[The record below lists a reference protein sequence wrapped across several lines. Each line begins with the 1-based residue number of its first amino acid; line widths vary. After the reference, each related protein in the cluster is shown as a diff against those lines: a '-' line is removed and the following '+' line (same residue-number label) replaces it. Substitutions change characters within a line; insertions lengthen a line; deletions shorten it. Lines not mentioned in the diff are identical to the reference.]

1 MATTSLPFVSVRTYM
16 PPLLVV
22 QRIWAIM
29 PIPQVSS
36 CARNNVAAT
45 DDSPTRGGQFADS
58 NKSSPGTLSRQKQQ
72 YLNQILVH
80 VLD

>member
-1 MATTSLPFVSVRTYM
+1 
-16 PPLLVV
+16 LLVV

-29 PIPQVSS
+29 PIPQV
-36 CARNNVAAT
+36 VAAPET
-45 DDSPTRGGQFADS
+45 VLPRQPIRRLAMANLPTQT
-58 NKSSPGTLSRQKQQ
+58 NIPGTLARQKQQ